1 MSSSQPPEES
11 EEAPSET
18 DPSPPATDTTT
29 AASPSVVPGPDV
41 SAYSPLIQPN
51 VSTFVISGGRDPF
64 MRNLNTIEKVELGGS
79 CKLTPKKFKKMPFAV
94 YDHMSFY
101 VSDQFIFCGGHKRPG
116 VVR

>member
-1 MSSSQPPEES
+1 MS
-11 EEAPSET
+11 
-18 DPSPPATDTTT
+18 
-29 AASPSVVPGPDV
+29 GPDV

-94 YDHMSFY
+94 YDHMTFY

-116 VVR
+116 VVRWEQNIDLLCFENDPSVFTDVKLGHQ